1 MNEDYSSIFLRHFYP
16 FWRKINFP
24 RQHVRMLRDA
34 VNALELAMSSRILE
48 FACGSGDTLKLLAEK
63 IGPAGLILCTDV
75 SEEMLK
81 LAKNQARRFPEKNI
95 QFQQLDASQVK
106 FDKEFDAVICMLG
119 LSVVPNY
126 EQAIG
131 GAYHALKP
139 GGKIA
144 VIDAQLYKSFPL
156 YFLNFFVR
164 MLHRIFRAKEREL
177 RLKLNEFFKEII
189 YKEYMGGSYFLYVG
203 RKQQ

>member
-1 MNEDYSSIFLRHFYP
+1 MNEDYSSIFLRHFYS

-24 RQHVRMLRDA
+24 RQHARMLRDA
-34 VNALELAMSSRILE
+34 VNTLELEVSSQVLELA
-48 FACGSGDTLKLLAEK
+48 CGPGDTLKLLAEK

-75 SEEMLK
+75 STEMLK
-81 LAKNQARRFPEKNI
+81 LARDQARRFPDENI
-95 QFQQLDASQVK
+95 QFKQLDASRVN

-119 LSVVPNY
+119 LSVIPDY
-126 EQAIG
+126 EQAIA
-131 GAYHALKP
+131 GAYRALKH

-164 MLHRIFRAKEREL
+164 ILHQIFRVKECNL
-177 RLKLNEFFKEII
+177 RVKLNGLFAEVL

-203 RKQQ
+203 QKQQ